1 MTIIFGSK
9 LGIRKK
15 YMVGGQ
21 GRHHAHADTL
31 AGAKSAGAEIAKR
44 ESWHGSWNVLFIT
57 VPILKADA
65 PESTRYIA
73 TGWRMYVPVR
83 GSGASA
89 KRIIAEIKR
98 RHGVAPMVWTQK

>member
-1 MTIIFGSK
+1 MTVIFGSK

-21 GRHHAHADTL
+21 GRQHAYADTL
-31 AGAKSAGAEIAKR
+31 AEAKLAGEQVAKR
-44 ESWHGSWNVLFIT
+44 EAWRGSWNVLFIT

-65 PESTRYIA
+65 PESTRYIS

-83 GSGASA
+83 GSGALARHIVS
-89 KRIIAEIKR
+89 EIKR